1 MCNDLYTKGPCPHT
15 KYSSLTVSPSNPP
28 TTHTQTLQTSFPM
41 SCNEVLPEWI
51 SLKTDIWSF
60 GTMLVKF
67 FVGSRGPSSQREVC

>member
-1 MCNDLYTKGPCPHT
+1 MHVVPPP
-15 KYSSLTVSPSNPP
+15 LTAFTP
-28 TTHTQTLQTSFPM
+28 QTSFPM

-67 FVGSRGPSSQREVC
+67 FVGSRGPSSQREVR